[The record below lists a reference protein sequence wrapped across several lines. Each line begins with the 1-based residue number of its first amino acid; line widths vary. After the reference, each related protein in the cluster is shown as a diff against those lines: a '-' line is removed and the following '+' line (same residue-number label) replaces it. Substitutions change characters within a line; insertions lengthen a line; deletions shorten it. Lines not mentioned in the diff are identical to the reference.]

1 MLDIQKQI
9 FYWYV
14 IIVYITSCSRGDYVS
29 VCPIYTFLFILCI
42 YNNTS
47 ECRVHFLIEKTCFFI
62 HWEVCDA
69 DMVAHKV
76 VMFFVSFCVCVC
88 VKSWGIDL
96 RAQRSIGVIIFSLLF
111 AEAAGVHIKVLPLF
125 PGAAAQHQRGLYTF
139 LCVRVLY
146 CIYRLGI
153 DPDFYNT
160 FHNISS
166 TVLNRAS
173 TAYIQ
178 QQQPKELKGFSIFF
192 ISFRCCCLFLI
203 VFL

>member
-1 MLDIQKQI
+1 M
-9 FYWYV
+9 
-14 IIVYITSCSRGDYVS
+14 
-29 VCPIYTFLFILCI
+29 
-42 YNNTS
+42 
-47 ECRVHFLIEKTCFFI
+47 
-62 HWEVCDA
+62 
-69 DMVAHKV
+69 
-76 VMFFVSFCVCVC
+76 CVCVC

-173 TAYIQ
+173 TAYTAAAAKRI
-178 QQQPKELKGFSIFF
+178 EGFFYIFY
-192 ISFRCCCLFLI
+192 
-203 VFL
+203 